1 MSKPKNIA
9 LGVLIGSIGTVGVAA
24 LGGIAYVYSGG
35 YNVAATEP
43 HAPTVRWALDTSYQN
58 SVQTRS
64 DAIEAPAD
72 FAPEMVEAGGSRY
85 AEMCAHCHGAPGAEP
100 AGWSRGM
107 RPEPPIL
114 WHAAS
119 EWDSQEVFW
128 LVKNGVK
135 MSGMPA
141 FGPDHDDA
149 AIWEVTA
156 FVKELPGMQPETY
169 ESLTAGAGGHGNSKS
184 THTE

>member
-1 MSKPKNIA
+1 MSKSKNIA
-9 LGVLIGSIGTVGVAA
+9 LGVLIGSIGTVGIAA

-107 RPEPPIL
+107 RPEPPHL
-114 WHAAS
+114 VEAAT
-119 EWDSQEVFW
+119 EWTTEEIYW
-128 LVKNGVK
+128 IAENGIK

-141 FGPDHDDA
+141 FGSHHAPEEIA
-149 AIWEVTA
+149 AIAA
-156 FVKELPGMQPETY
+156 FVSELPGLSPEDY
-169 ESLTAGAGGHGNSKS
+169 AALTDSGGHGQQENAA
-184 THTE
+184 TVE